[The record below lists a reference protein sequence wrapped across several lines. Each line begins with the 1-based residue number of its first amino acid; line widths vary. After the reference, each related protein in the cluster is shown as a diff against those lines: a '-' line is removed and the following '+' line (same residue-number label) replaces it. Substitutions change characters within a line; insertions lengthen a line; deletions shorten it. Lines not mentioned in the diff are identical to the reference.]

1 LANRFAAR
9 AQVHPLSPSAI
20 RIGIALLPTVE
31 PPPGACGFVRFGF
44 DNDVIGIHTHSDAN
58 KTKPDQSLLDIL
70 GLRSPMKRQPFEP
83 DTDRASLG
91 LERFLG
97 LTAGTLARA
106 IGWSL
111 TQRTAR
117 FGATPGTYA
126 VIAWLIQLPD
136 STQGELSRLIG
147 IEQPT
152 MASTLNRM
160 ERGGLIERRP
170 DPGHGRKS
178 RVKLTALGEKIGDV
192 MRAAAREVEAVAC
205 NGMSAAEVTE
215 FFRLAGRMI
224 TNLSTE
230 RRRKQ

>member
-1 LANRFAAR
+1 MML
-9 AQVHPLSPSAI
+9 Q
-20 RIGIALLPTVE
+20 G
-31 PPPGACGFVRFGF
+31 FGF
-44 DNDVIGIHTHSDAN
+44 DNDVIAIHTHIDAN
-58 KTKPDQSLLDIL
+58 KIKSDHSPHDTLRP
-70 GLRSPMKRQPFEP
+70 RSPMKRQPFEP
-83 DTDRASLG
+83 DTDPTSLC
-91 LERFLG
+91 LDRFLG

-147 IEQPT
+147 IQQPT
-152 MASTLNRM
+152 MATTLNRM

-170 DPGHGRKS
+170 DPRHGRKS
-178 RVKLTALGEKIGDV
+178 RVKLTALGEKIGDA

-205 NGMSAAEVTE
+205 KGISAAEVTE
-215 FFRLAGRMI
+215 FFRLAERMI

-230 RRRKQ
+230 RPRKQ